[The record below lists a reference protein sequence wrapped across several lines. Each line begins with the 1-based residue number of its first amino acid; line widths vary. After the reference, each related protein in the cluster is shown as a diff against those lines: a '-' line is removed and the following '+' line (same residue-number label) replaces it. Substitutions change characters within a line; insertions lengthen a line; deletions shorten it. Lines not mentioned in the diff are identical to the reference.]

1 MKKTRMFIKKIKI
14 FLLCLG
20 VCFLCGCNGG
30 DNGESRAY
38 QVFYVDKEETKVAA
52 EEISVEQTETDEIL
66 QVLFQVLKTT
76 PDDTEFRSA
85 IPENVELE
93 SFAYAD
99 YQLVLN
105 FDEAYTSMSPTG
117 EVLSRAAIV
126 RTLCQVDG
134 VNYVAFN
141 VGGEPLVNVS
151 GIPVGYMSAE
161 QFVDN
166 AGDEINAYEKATLT
180 LYFADESGSSLEAHQ
195 VERVY
200 NSNISMDKLIVEEL
214 IAGPEG
220 GDSKGNG
227 YGTISDSTEV
237 ISVNTRDGVC
247 YVNFGEGFLSQK
259 GNVSPEVAIYSV
271 VNSLVELTSV
281 NKVQISVEGNTNVI
295 YMEAVPLS
303 QLFERNLEI
312 MHNAQ

>member
-1 MKKTRMFIKKIKI
+1 MFVKKIKI

-20 VCFLCGCNGG
+20 ICFLCGCNSG
-30 DNGESRAY
+30 DNGGSKDY
-38 QVFYVDKEETKVAA
+38 LVFYVDKEETKVTA
-52 EEISVEQTETDEIL
+52 EEISVEETETEEIL
-66 QVLFQVLKTT
+66 QALFKDLKTQ
-76 PDDTEFRSA
+76 PDDTGLRSA

-105 FDEAYTSMSPTG
+105 FDEEYASMSPTG

-134 VNYVAFN
+134 INYVAFN

-151 GIPVGYMSAE
+151 GVPVGYMSAE

-166 AGDEINAYEKATLT
+166 AGDEINAYEKAALT
-180 LYFADESGSSLEAHQ
+180 LYFADESGSRLEAHL

-220 GDSKGNG
+220 GDSRENG
-227 YGTISDSTEV
+227 YGTISDSTEI

-271 VNSLVELTSV
+271 VNSLAELTSV

-312 MHNAQ
+312 MDNAQ

>member
-1 MKKTRMFIKKIKI
+1 MW
-14 FLLCLG
+14 
-20 VCFLCGCNGG
+20 NW
-30 DNGESRAY
+30 N
-38 QVFYVDKEETKVAA
+38 
-52 EEISVEQTETDEIL
+52 
-66 QVLFQVLKTT
+66 
-76 PDDTEFRSA
+76 P
-85 IPENVELE
+85 
-93 SFAYAD
+93 FAYAD

-105 FDEAYTSMSPTG
+105 FDRAYSTMSPTG

-134 VNYVAFN
+134 INYVAFN
-141 VGGEPLVNVS
+141 VGGEPLVNAS
-151 GIPVGYMSAE
+151 GVPVGYMSAD

-166 AGDEINAYEKATLT
+166 AGDEINAYEKAALT
-180 LYFADESGSSLEAHQ
+180 LYFADESGSRLEAHL

-200 NSNISMDKLIVEEL
+200 NSNISLDKLVVEEL
-214 IAGPEG
+214 VAGPEG
-220 GDSKGNG
+220 GDSQENG
-227 YGTISDSTEV
+227 YGTISDATEV

-281 NKVQISVEGNTNVI
+281 NKVQISIDGNTNVI
-295 YMEAVPLS
+295 YMETVPLS

-312 MHNAQ
+312 MNSAQ